1 MVITQKTEIKLK
13 PSQILYAC
21 LLICSLASNHA
32 VAANRDEIDADVQ
45 EVLKDFGYLGAGNKE
60 LLSKAN
66 GVLVFPSVVKAG
78 FVVGGEY
85 GEGSLQVAGK
95 TVSYYSIASASIGL
109 QLGAQERAE
118 IILFMDKS
126 ALDKFVAS
134 DGWSAG
140 VDGSIAVVDTGTG
153 KGLSTETIKDPIIA
167 IIMRNR
173 GLMANISFEGAKI
186 SKINR

>member
-1 MVITQKTEIKLK
+1 MGVRQFLCGLVLMCMV
-13 PSQILYAC
+13 SAGAHA
-21 LLICSLASNHA
+21 ASKE
-32 VAANRDEIDADVQ
+32 EIDADVQ
-45 EVLKDFGYLGAGNKE
+45 EVLKDFGYLSAGNQE

-66 GVLVFPSVVKAG
+66 GILVFPSVVKAG
-78 FVVGGEY
+78 FVVGGQY
-85 GEGSLQVAGK
+85 GEGSLQVGGK
-95 TVSYYSIASASIGL
+95 PVGYYSTASASIGL

-118 IILFMDKS
+118 IILFMDKN

-140 VDGSIAVVDTGTG
+140 VDGSIAVVDAGTG
-153 KGLSTETIKDPIIA
+153 KGLSTETIKDPIIG

>member
-1 MVITQKTEIKLK
+1 MRLK
-13 PSQILYAC
+13 HFLFAAG
-21 LLICSLASNHA
+21 LLLLSYSVA
-32 VAANRDEIDADVQ
+32 VQAANQEEIDADVKD
-45 EVLKDFGYLGAGNKE
+45 VLKDFIYLSAGNKE
-60 LLSKAN
+60 LLGKAN
-66 GVLVFPSVVKAG
+66 GILVFPSVVKAG
-78 FVVGGEY
+78 FVVGGQY
-85 GEGSLQVAGK
+85 GEGSLQINGK
-95 TVSYYSIASASIGL
+95 VVGYYSIASASVGL

-140 VDGSIAVVDTGTG
+140 VDGSIAVVDSGSG

-173 GLMANISFEGAKI
+173 GLMANLSFEGAKI
-186 SKINR
+186 SKIDR

>member
-1 MVITQKTEIKLK
+1 MK

-32 VAANRDEIDADVQ
+32 FAANRDEIDADVQ

-78 FVVGGEY
+78 FVIGGEY

-95 TVSYYSIASASIGL
+95 TVNYYSIASASIGL

-118 IILFMDKS
+118 IILFMDKN

>member
-1 MVITQKTEIKLK
+1 MKLRQFFVGLGLF
-13 PSQILYAC
+13 SILYSGVSFA
-21 LLICSLASNHA
+21 AS
-32 VAANRDEIDADVQ
+32 REEIDADVQ
-45 EVLKDFGYLGAGNKE
+45 EVLKDFGYLNSGNKE
-60 LLSKAN
+60 LLEKAN

-85 GEGSLQVAGK
+85 GEGSLQIAGK
-95 TVSYYSIASASIGL
+95 TANYYSIASASVGL

-126 ALDKFVAS
+126 ALDKFIAS

-140 VDGSIAVVDTGTG
+140 VDGSIAVVDSGTG

-173 GLMANISFEGAKI
+173 GLMANLSFEGAKI

>member
-1 MVITQKTEIKLK
+1 MLLK
-13 PSQILYAC
+13 RFFFVVGFLFMIFAAAVQA
-21 LLICSLASNHA
+21 ASKE
-32 VAANRDEIDADVQ
+32 EIDSDVK
-45 EVLKDFGYLGAGNKE
+45 EVLKDFGYLNSGNKE
-60 LLSKAN
+60 LLDKAN
-66 GVLVFPSVVKAG
+66 GILVFPSVVKAG

-85 GEGSLQVAGK
+85 GEGSLQIGGK
-95 TVSYYSIASASIGL
+95 TVNYYSIASASVGL

-140 VDGSIAVVDTGTG
+140 VDGSIAVVDAGTG

-173 GLMANISFEGAKI
+173 GLMANLSFEGAKI

>member
-1 MVITQKTEIKLK
+1 MKLRQFFVGLGLFCMLF
-13 PSQILYAC
+13 SG
-21 LLICSLASNHA
+21 LAQ
-32 VAANRDEIDADVQ
+32 AASKEEIDADVQ
-45 EVLKDFGYLGAGNKE
+45 EVLKDFGYLSAGNKE

-85 GEGSLQVAGK
+85 GEGSLQMDGK
-95 TVSYYSIASASIGL
+95 TVNYYSIASASIGL

-118 IILFMDKS
+118 IILFMEKS

-140 VDGSIAVVDTGTG
+140 VDGSIAVVDTGAG

-173 GLMANISFEGAKI
+173 GLMANFSFEGAKI

>member
-1 MVITQKTEIKLK
+1 MK
-13 PSQILYAC
+13 PSQFLFAC
-21 LLICSLASNHA
+21 LATLSLISNPALAAS
-32 VAANRDEIDADVQ
+32 RDEIDADVQ
-45 EVLKDFGYLGAGNKE
+45 EVLRDFGYLSAGNKE

-85 GEGSLQVAGK
+85 GEGSLQIAGK
-95 TVSYYSIASASIGL
+95 TVNYYSIASASIGL

-118 IILFMDKS
+118 IILFMDKN